1 MNVFRGAVEQF
12 RSPAVQEAGS
22 SGARQFRSEAVQEPG
37 GPGAA
42 VPVSR

>member
-12 RSPAVQEAGS
+12 RSPAVQEPGS
-22 SGARQFRSEAVQEPG
+22 SGARQFRSQAVQEPG